1 MNIINTITDY
11 IQSPNST
18 GAILLNGPWGVGKSH
33 YWRNKIVTVLE
44 EIINK
49 NTGHKYKCIYISL
62 NGIKS
67 TGDIDKQLGLAKLGL
82 SNPKLSKKTKVINS
96 LMISIGSRITGLSK
110 YFGSNSSNDFDRINI
125 SDFLNL
131 ENNII
136 CFDDL
141 ERNNI
146 QEEILGFIN
155 TFFVETAHIKTI
167 IIGSETDMKE
177 SEGYHKIKEKVIFRT
192 ILFPDNLTGLQELF
206 QSYSD
211 DTSFYNFLLKQQSY
225 LHDLIKEYKIKN
237 LRSIVF
243 GLDILHKIFTSC
255 QLDDKRAEL
264 KQSLVLFVFI
274 IVNEFKTG
282 NLLSTD
288 CGDYKDLQN
297 LSDPAYFQLMMTN
310 RLVKQNREMRGDNTE
325 EPTYEMIIYEQ
336 YVLEKRREFF
346 FFSEVYDYILSGDF
360 NEQLIVADLAKF
372 ESFVKTRDIRDTPQQ
387 KAHEILY
394 NAYWATDDSAIET
407 AKTNFLNYLKD
418 GDYLFYEYGKF
429 FDLMMELINSKII
442 DGNKEDVRNIVLE
455 GLRKAISN
463 YEGPVNPLE
472 ERQVRRMQS
481 KDAKIN
487 ILINEKLSSLEVAK
501 EIEELTDFFKVLN
514 GELKDLANHYER
526 FNPFEYINGK
536 ELFDRLETLSI
547 TAYRSFSDHI
557 DEIAKNDPINHEY
570 KKYESDIE
578 ELRNKLVSNETRLPT
593 GLKKYHTNNITRTLN
608 VMLDKLSR
616 GG

>member
-1 MNIINTITDY
+1 MNVINTITDY
-11 IQSPNST
+11 IHSPNST

-33 YWRNKIVTVLE
+33 YWRNKIVPVLE
-44 EIINK
+44 EIVNK
-49 NTGHKYKCIYISL
+49 NTGNKYKCIYISL

-67 TGDIDKQLGLAKLGL
+67 TDDIDKQLGLAKLGL
-82 SNPKLSKKTKVINS
+82 SNPKLSKKTKVFNS
-96 LMISIGSRITGLSK
+96 LMISIGSRITGLNR
-110 YFGSNSSNDFDRINI
+110 YFGNNSSNTFDRINI
-125 SDFLNL
+125 SEFINL

-167 IIGSETDMKE
+167 IIGSEMDMKE
-177 SEGYHKIKEKVIFRT
+177 SDGYHKIKEKVVFRT
-192 ILFPDNLTGLQELF
+192 ILFPDNLTGLHELF
-206 QSYSD
+206 QSYKHE
-211 DTSFYNFLLKQQSY
+211 TTFYNFLLTQQNY
-225 LHDLIKEYKIKN
+225 LQGLIKEYKIKN
-237 LRSIVF
+237 LRSVLF
-243 GLDILHKIFTSC
+243 ALDILRKLFTNCKFDS
-255 QLDDKRAEL
+255 KREEL
-264 KQSLVLFVFI
+264 KQSVVLFVFI

-288 CGDYKDLQN
+288 CGDYKELQN

-310 RLVKQNREMRGDNTE
+310 KLVKRNREMRGDNTE
-325 EPTYEMIIYEQ
+325 EPTYEMIIYEE
-336 YVLEKRREFF
+336 YALEKRREFF

-360 NEQLIVADLAKF
+360 NEQRIVEDLAKF

-387 KAHEILY
+387 KAHDTLY

-407 AKTNFLNYLKD
+407 AKSNFLNYLKD

-429 FDLMMELINSKII
+429 FDLLMELINSKVI
-442 DGNKEDVRNIVLE
+442 DGNKENLRNIVLE

-472 ERQVRRMQS
+472 ERQIRRMQS
-481 KDAKIN
+481 TDKEIN
-487 ILINEKLSSLEVAK
+487 TFINEKLNSLELTK

-536 ELFDRLETLSI
+536 EIFDRLETLSI

-570 KKYESDIE
+570 KKYEGDIE
-578 ELRNKLVSNETRLPT
+578 ELRNKLVSHEKTLSP

-616 GG
+616 G